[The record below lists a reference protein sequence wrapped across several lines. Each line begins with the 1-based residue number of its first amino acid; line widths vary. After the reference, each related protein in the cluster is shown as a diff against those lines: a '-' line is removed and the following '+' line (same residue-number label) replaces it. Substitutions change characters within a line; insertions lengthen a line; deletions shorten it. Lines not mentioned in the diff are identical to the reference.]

1 MIKAIL
7 KDAPRGSETVE
18 VMETVLFTEII
29 EQSLMQS
36 SMFEYRAFLDFISFE
51 HKLNARF
58 TELAIIGDSYSINK
72 AFDIL
77 IKSVKFN

>member
-7 KDAPRGSETVE
+7 KDMPKGIETVE
-18 VMETVLFTEII
+18 TMETVLFTDIVG
-29 EQSLMQS
+29 QNLKQS

-58 TELAIIGDSYSINK
+58 TELAIIGDSYSISK

-77 IKSVKFN
+77 TKSVKFN

>member
-7 KDAPRGSETVE
+7 KDMPKGRETVE
-18 VMETVLFTEII
+18 TMETVLFTDII
-29 EQSLMQS
+29 GQNLRQTP
-36 SMFEYRAFLDFISFE
+36 MFAYANFLDFISFE

-58 TELAIIGDSYSINK
+58 HQVVIAGDSESINK

-77 IKSVKFN
+77 TKSVKFN